1 MKWAAGY
8 GGPSLISDMQ
18 GKTSAV
24 LLEASTI
31 PAGTTILDAVIGMG
45 NNIRRLFVIQDNFPS
60 DIPAQTEL
68 AIDVIKQKGT
78 GRILVIAWA
87 YNGGAIYTR
96 QIFNDVWL
104 NNWQTF
110 SPIQS

>member
-1 MKWAAGY
+1 
-8 GGPSLISDMQ
+8 MQ
-18 GKTSAV
+18 GKASADV
-24 LLEASTI
+24 LEAATI

>member
-1 MKWAAGY
+1 MFLL
-8 GGPSLISDMQ
+8 SLFVFQLNSDMQ
-18 GKTSAV
+18 SKASADV
-24 LLEASTI
+24 LEAATI

-68 AIDVIKQKGT
+68 AIDVIKQKGS

-96 QIFNDVWL
+96 QLFNNVWN

>member
-1 MKWAAGY
+1 MKRAAGY
-8 GGPSLISDMQ
+8 GGPSLNSDMQ
-18 GKTSAV
+18 GKASADV
-24 LLEASTI
+24 LEAATI